1 MPSPPG
7 VIRSVVSLTAFGL
20 LLLAALGLR
29 RQVFPHPLA
38 ERAVSAADLAIVVG
52 LGALAVAAMLFR
64 RWGRASSPTS
74 GPDDGR
80 AGFVMHTFQEVL
92 RQLKDKETELEHLRA
107 RAVARTED
115 VESYHQDILRSIA
128 TGVIT
133 CDAAGRI
140 VTFNAAA
147 ERILGHGAARILGR
161 TCGDVFGG
169 DSPIADMVR
178 RSLDTTT
185 PISRVEWQFVRG
197 NERVSVGL
205 SSALLRDRADRL
217 IGAAL
222 VFTDLTEIKRL
233 EERVESERRLAVL
246 GEMSAAIAHEFRNS
260 MGTIH
265 GWAKLLGKQVAADE
279 KARPMVEAIGRELGV
294 MQRLIDDLLAFGRRL
309 EPQLQQ
315 VDLRAL
321 VEEGAM
327 RSPDCRDDVR
337 IDISWDAEAP
347 PTVWWDATLMRQVFK
362 NLVQNAIEA
371 MSEGGRV
378 QVSIRSSPTV
388 SAAIEVGV
396 SDTGSGIPAE
406 HRDRI
411 FDPFFTLKARGHGLG
426 LALVRKIVI
435 AHHGQIAV
443 RSVEGAGT
451 TFTLTIPA
459 QANRHTEPA
468 VVLAPAA

>member
-1 MPSPPG
+1 MPSRAG
-7 VIRSVVSLTAFGL
+7 ALRSVVSLTAFVL

-29 RQVFPHPLA
+29 RQVFPHPVA

-52 LGALAVAAMLFR
+52 LGALAIAAILFR
-64 RWGRASSPTS
+64 RWGRASSPAS
-74 GPDDGR
+74 GSDNDR

-92 RQLKDKETELEHLRA
+92 RQLKDKEAELEHLRA

-128 TGVIT
+128 SGVIT
-133 CDAAGRI
+133 CDSVGRI
-140 VTFNAAA
+140 ITFNAAA
-147 ERILGHGAARILGR
+147 ERILGQGAARIVGR
-161 TCGDVFGG
+161 TCGEVFGS

-185 PISRVEWQFVRG
+185 PISRFEWRFVRG

-265 GWAKLLGKQVAADE
+265 GWAKLLGKHVVADE
-279 KARPMVEAIGRELGV
+279 KARQMVDAIGRELGV
-294 MQRLIDDLLAFGRRL
+294 MQRLIDDLLAFGRRM

-315 VDLRAL
+315 VDLHAL
-321 VEEGAM
+321 VGEGAAL
-327 RSPDCRDDVR
+327 SPDCRDVRLDVA
-337 IDISWDAEAP
+337 WDAEVPA
-347 PTVWWDATLMRQVFK
+347 TVQWDPTLMRQVLK

-371 MSEGGRV
+371 MPDGGCV
-378 QVSIRSSPTV
+378 QLMIRSSRTV
-388 SAAIEVGV
+388 SAAVELVV
-396 SDTGSGIPAE
+396 SDTGVGIPAE

-426 LALVRKIVI
+426 LALVRKIVT

-443 RSVEGAGT
+443 QSVEGAGT
-451 TFTLTIPA
+451 TFSLTIPA
-459 QANRHTEPA
+459 QANRHTEQA
-468 VVLAPAA
+468 TVLSKAA